1 MRHTGPVI
9 PVQVGPILETHEAWR
24 RERGAVPSA
33 TILALLDTGASGT
46 LVRTSVLERLGL
58 EAAGPVFLNTPSTTE
73 PEERS
78 EYRIRLVLAKNIVFE
93 TDVVEAPLGG
103 QHVQCLIGRDILD
116 VCRFVYDGPRRRF
129 TLTTVPGE
137 E

>member
-1 MRHTGPVI
+1 MRRIGPVI
-9 PVQVGPILETHEAWR
+9 PVQVGPIFETHAAWR
-24 RERGAVPSA
+24 RERGAVPSM

-46 LVRTSVLERLGL
+46 LVRTSVLEGLGL
-58 EAAGPVFLNTPSTTE
+58 EAAGFVFLNTPSTTE

-103 QHVQCLIGRDILD
+103 QHVQCLIGRDVLD
-116 VCRFVYDGPRRRF
+116 VCRPVYDGPRRRF
-129 TLTTVPGE
+129 TLTASTNDE
-137 E
+137 